1 MKKGYEIGL
10 PLMSFS
16 VHCYIC
22 NFKLLLKILF
32 EINYFWIIFYKML
45 VWEIR
50 KYIQVKWETKLQT
63 LMTKIMKHVH
73 LAINNSMYW

>member
-32 EINYFWIIFYKML
+32 EINYFWIIFYKMRNK
-45 VWEIR
+45 ITNTND
-50 KYIQVKWETKLQT
+50 KNNETCT
-63 LMTKIMKHVH
+63 PCD
-73 LAINNSMYW
+73 